1 MKYKVGDKVRIK
13 SKEWYEENKNENG
26 AVLLSNGCVFWD
38 NMQDMLGHEF
48 KIVGITEDKYILYGI
63 IFLINDEMIEGLVS
77 DEKPLISTEL
87 IKDIS
92 EVVKTH
98 NLGVSISENEG
109 KLIIEPLK
117 VEEEKDLPVDTPVM
131 CKNKSCGY
139 WFLRYYSH
147 KGRVFVN
154 GDKSDCEDKTAKFDY
169 TIPCSQFNFENPED
183 SLKYNIAK

>member
-26 AVLLSNGCVFWD
+26 VVLLSNGCVFWD

-63 IFLINDEMIEGLVS
+63 IFLINDEMIEGLVY

-87 IKDIS
+87 IKDIA

-117 VEEEKDLPVDTPVM
+117 VEEDLPIDTPCM
-131 CKNKSCGY
+131 CRSSMQGDLAWFVRFYAGKGQTWWGLGKS
-139 WFLRYYSH
+139 H
-147 KGRVFVN
+147 NETTKVN
-154 GDKSDCEDKTAKFDY
+154 WDCIIPWDK
-169 TIPCSQFNFENPED
+169 FNPNNIEE

>member
-38 NMQDMLGHEF
+38 NMQDMLGREF
-48 KIVGITEDKYILYGI
+48 KIVGITGDRYILYGI

-77 DEKPLISTEL
+77 DEKPLISTEM
-87 IKDIS
+87 IKDIV

-117 VEEEKDLPVDTPVM
+117 VEEDLPIDTPCM
-131 CKNKSCGY
+131 CKDRSCDY
-139 WFLRYYSH
+139 WVLRYYSN
-147 KGRVFVN
+147 KGRVFLN
-154 GDKSDCEDKTAKFDY
+154 GKKSDCEDKTAKFDY
-169 TIPCSQFNFENPED
+169 TIPCAQFNFENPEE
-183 SLKYNIAK
+183 SLKYNIVK